1 MSSRLALHHG
11 RHLSTSAAAAA
22 TAAVEAAGASTAT
35 STKPST
41 ISTSR
46 AKSQLRYVYDPDK
59 ALEIYSSVSPNYTSP
74 LSSRYT
80 QEYTVRRLAKS
91 HRFSDIENFLESHK
105 NDPKIT
111 QEPFLSS
118 LIRSY
123 GLAGMFD
130 HALKTFNEMDDL
142 GTPRSTVSFNAL
154 LSACNS
160 SKNFGR
166 APELFDEVPQR
177 YGLSPDKFS
186 YGNLIKAYCEMGSP
200 ESALERLKEMEEK
213 GIEITAVTFTTIM
226 HSFYK
231 KGKNEEAERVWS
243 EMVKRGCP
251 IDVGAYNVRIMHIHG
266 EDPDSVKGLIEEI
279 SSAGLKPDTISYN
292 YLMTSYC
299 KSGMM
304 DEAFKVYEDLEG
316 NGCKP
321 NAATFRTLIF
331 YLCKRQRFETGYKVF
346 KESVAVHKIP
356 DFNTL
361 KHLLEGLVKRSK
373 FKEAKGMIRA
383 VKKKFPPNVVKAWER
398 LQKEL
403 GLVSAE
409 ANEVDLEET

>member
-1 MSSRLALHHG
+1 MSSLLALRRL
-11 RHLSTSAAAAA
+11 RHLSTTAAAAPS
-22 TAAVEAAGASTAT
+22 TTAT
-35 STKPST
+35 NPST
-41 ISTSR
+41 ITTSR
-46 AKSQLRYVYDPDK
+46 AKSKLKHVYDPDK
-59 ALEIYSSVSPNYTSP
+59 ALEIYSSVSPDYTSP

-123 GLAGMFD
+123 GIAGMFD
-130 HALKTFNEMDDL
+130 HALKTYNQMEDL
-142 GTPRSTVSFNAL
+142 GTPRSNVSFNAL
-154 LSACNS
+154 LSAGNS
-160 SKNFGR
+160 SKNFSR
-166 APELFDEVPQR
+166 VPELFDEMSHR
-177 YGLSPDKFS
+177 YGFLPNKFS
-186 YGNLIKAYCEMGSP
+186 YGNLIKSYCEMGLP
-200 ESALERLKEMEEK
+200 ESAMERLKEMEKK
-213 GIEITAVTFTTIM
+213 GIEITAVTNTTIM

-231 KGKNEEAERVWS
+231 KGKKEEAERVWS
-243 EMVKRGCP
+243 EMVKSGCP
-251 IDVGAYNVRIMHIHG
+251 IDVGAYNVRIMNFHG
-266 EDPDSVKGLIEEI
+266 EGPESVKKFIEEI
-279 SSAGLKPDTISYN
+279 SNAGLKPDTISYN

-299 KSGMM
+299 KNGMM

-331 YLCKRQRFETGYKVF
+331 YLCKKQRFETGYKVF

-361 KHLLEGLVKRSK
+361 KHLVEGLVNRSK
-373 FKEAKGMIRA
+373 MKEAKGMIRT
-383 VKKKFPPNVVKAWER
+383 VKKKFPPNVVKAWEK
-398 LQKEL
+398 LQKDL
-403 GLVSAE
+403 GLEIAD
-409 ANEVDLEET
+409 ANEVDLQET